1 MKYIAAYLLAK
12 LEKENPS
19 IEDIKRIVQ
28 SVGIEFEEK
37 KVQEILQ
44 KLEGKDINEVI
55 KDGKSKLTVI
65 SNPQTTKD
73 NQQQQ
78 QETNNENNE
87 NNENKGNEEEE
98 TMELGNDLGDLFN

>member
-12 LEKENPS
+12 LGKENPS
-19 IEDIKRIVQ
+19 IEDIKRIVE

-37 KVQEILQ
+37 KAQEILQ

-78 QETNNENNE
+78 QETNNEN
-87 NNENKGNEEEE
+87 KGNEEEE